1 MDGIA
6 MDSVLKELEQ
16 LINSEDNLIA
26 NESHQIQ
33 SLYYDL
39 RFLGTILKDMGEKQL
54 HEQNDEAENLAM
66 QISCVAYETGESSKI
81 GFVFDFRLNLSDIME
96 QIKPI
101 QVKVMQF
108 YDKIYQIQVLQAGK
122 SSDGVPSM
130 ENRTMV
136 EEEITVGFDNKAL
149 TVKEQLAGGK
159 KQLHI
164 MSIVG
169 MPGLDKT
176 TLARKVEMLLNILHS
191 VNLLTDEVLNMSN
204 EMLGEKL
211 YKHFKGKRYLIVID
225 DIWDI
230 GAWVNPK
237 MYLPNDNIGSRV
249 MFTSRHRK
257 VAMHTSP
264 DSQPHCIR
272 FLNEEES
279 WELFQWKVFR
289 KESCPLELIE
299 IGKQIMKKCKGL
311 PLAIVVIAGLLA
323 KNKKTEECW
332 KQVSQKAV
340 VDHSYPCVLANLRT
354 ITNLH
359 PCGSALDLLARAPH
373 HTKLG
378 FCGYLILDSRH
389 LVLPNVEFLRHL
401 ETSKL
406 HNLSLLKST
415 DLRGIKF
422 PVNIKRLTL
431 KYTGIKWEEISIIGL
446 LLPNLELLKLESNSA
461 WGLKWETTDGGF
473 HQLKFLKLIRLNLE
487 QWITCSSHF
496 PSLQHLSLDM
506 CAYLEEIPSCLGH
519 IFTVQMIEIFRN
531 SQCTRTVCKSTL
543 KNHPFHSQFM
553 KQLMNEELHM
563 SQGLGPLSGWM
574 SYTSHD
580 VFSQRKAAE
589 QDVARVALDDPSEFA
604 MYKNHLQEYTQK
616 SSIPLPV
623 YETINEGGVP
633 HEPRFRSTV
642 RVDVASY
649 TSHDVFSQRKAA
661 EQDVTKVASD
671 DPPELAMYKN
681 RLQEYTQKSSIPL
694 PVYETINEGEVPHEP
709 RFRSTVR
716 VDVASYTSHDVFSQ
730 RKAAEQDVTKVASD
744 GITQKI
750 PIREN

>member
-6 MDSVLKELEQ
+6 MDSVLKELEP

-66 QISCVAYETGESSKI
+66 QISCVAYETGESSALLWPT
-81 GFVFDFRLNLSDIME
+81 FDIME

-149 TVKEQLAGGK
+149 PVKEQLAGGK

-191 VNLLTDEVLNMSN
+191 VNLLTDEVSNMSN

-237 MYLPNDNIGSRV
+237 MCLPNDNIGSRV
-249 MFTSRHRK
+249 MFTSRHRE
-257 VAMHTSP
+257 VAVHTSP

-323 KNKKTEECW
+323 KNKKTKECW
-332 KQVSQKAV
+332 KQVSQRAFPEDQEISEAV

-519 IFTVQMIEIFRN
+519 IFTVQMIEVATCHPYAKESARKSKKALETVILRN
-531 SQCTRTVCKSTL
+531 SQYTRTVCQSTL

-589 QDVARVALDDPSEFA
+589 QDVARVALD
-604 MYKNHLQEYTQK
+604 
-616 SSIPLPV
+616 
-623 YETINEGGVP
+623 GG
-633 HEPRFRSTV
+633 
-642 RVDVASY
+642 
-649 TSHDVFSQRKAA
+649 
-661 EQDVTKVASD
+661 
-671 DPPELAMYKN
+671 
-681 RLQEYTQKSSIPL
+681 
-694 PVYETINEGEVPHEP
+694 
-709 RFRSTVR
+709 
-716 VDVASYTSHDVFSQ
+716 
-730 RKAAEQDVTKVASD
+730 
-744 GITQKI
+744 
-750 PIREN
+750 